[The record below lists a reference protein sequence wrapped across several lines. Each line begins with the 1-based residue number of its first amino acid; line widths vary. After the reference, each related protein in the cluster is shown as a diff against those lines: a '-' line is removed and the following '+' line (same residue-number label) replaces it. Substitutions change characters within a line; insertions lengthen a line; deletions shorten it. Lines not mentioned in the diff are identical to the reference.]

1 MNAGVPLTSPRRDR
15 LAGELLSNTHCRIY
29 GYLILLSHMK
39 TTLDMDDDLMRRAKQ
54 QAAADGVT
62 LRTFVED
69 ALRARMLPANPK
81 RAPFKLTLPVIEGHA
96 PPAVDI
102 ADREALYDLMERQ

>member
-1 MNAGVPLTSPRRDR
+1 M
-15 LAGELLSNTHCRIY
+15 LSNARCRIY
-29 GYLILLSHMK
+29 GYLILSNHMK

-69 ALRARMLPANPK
+69 ALRARLLPATPK

-102 ADREALYDLMERQ
+102 ADREALYDLMERE